1 MTTRLAILGA
11 TGSVGQQALEVVRAH
26 PGALRVVAV
35 QAKSRAAEL
44 GQIAGAHG
52 ARALLGEVGLDSF
65 VTADDVDLVLV
76 ATPGIAGLVPT
87 LAALEAG
94 KSVALANKEV
104 LLTGGHLVRAA
115 AGGGAGERFRPVDS
129 EHCALWQCLAGERM
143 AEVTRVVL
151 TASGGPFRDRP
162 LADLA
167 RVTPEEALRHPT
179 WRMGPKVTIDSATLA
194 NKGYEVV
201 EARWLYDLS
210 YERIDVVVHPQ
221 SIVHALVEFAD
232 GSLKAQLAA
241 PDMRLPIQYALLG
254 GRHLA
259 GPAARL
265 DLIAVGSLDFRAV
278 EPGRYP
284 CLEVVLETARSGELG
299 AMVGLSAADEL
310 AVERF
315 LGGALAFDRIA
326 DLLRRGAD
334 EGARL
339 AGSRTPALEEVL
351 AIDAGVRRALSAT
364 AGVR

>member
-11 TGSVGQQALEVVRAH
+11 TGSVGRQALEVVRAH
-26 PGALRVVAV
+26 PDALRVVAV
-35 QAKSRAAEL
+35 QARSRAADL
-44 GQIAGAHG
+44 RLIASAQG

-115 AGGGAGERFRPVDS
+115 AAGAGERLRPVDS

-143 AEVTRVVL
+143 AEVARVVL

-162 LADLA
+162 LAELA

-201 EARWLYDLS
+201 EARWLYDLP
-210 YERIDVVVHPQ
+210 YERIDVVIHPQ

-265 DLIAVGSLDFRAV
+265 DLVAAGSLDFRAV

-299 AMVGLSAADEL
+299 AMVGLSTADEL

-339 AGSRTPALEEVL
+339 ADSRTPPLEEVL